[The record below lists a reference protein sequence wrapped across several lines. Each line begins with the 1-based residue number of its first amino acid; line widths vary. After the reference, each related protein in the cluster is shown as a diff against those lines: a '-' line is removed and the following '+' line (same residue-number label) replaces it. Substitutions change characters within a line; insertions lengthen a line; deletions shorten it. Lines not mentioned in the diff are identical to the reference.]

1 MLLHSSDNHPHPH
14 PHPPPPKHFFM
25 FPCFLYSLLVAI
37 YIRGGE
43 VGEGGGKE
51 AMRELNLLPKSTT
64 QGPLWGVDPRPLDR
78 ESGLVTIT
86 LACLL
91 IPTHALLRNMLMRIV

>member
-1 MLLHSSDNHPHPH
+1 
-14 PHPPPPKHFFM
+14 
-25 FPCFLYSLLVAI
+25 
-37 YIRGGE
+37 
-43 VGEGGGKE
+43 
-51 AMRELNLLPKSTT
+51 MRELNLLPKSTT

-91 IPTHALLRNMLMRIV
+91 IPTHTLLRNMLMRIV

>member
-1 MLLHSSDNHPHPH
+1 
-14 PHPPPPKHFFM
+14 M
-25 FPCFLYSLLVAI
+25 FPCFLYSLQAAI
-37 YIRGGE
+37 YIRGG
-43 VGEGGGKE
+43 GGRGGGGGKGEE

-91 IPTHALLRNMLMRIV
+91 IPTHTLLRNMLMRIV

>member
-1 MLLHSSDNHPHPH
+1 MLLHSSDNHPHP
-14 PHPPPPKHFFM
+14 PLPKHFVM
-25 FPCFLYSLLVAI
+25 FPCFLYSLQAAI
-37 YIRGGE
+37 YIRGGG
-43 VGEGGGKE
+43 GEGGRGGKGEE

>member
-1 MLLHSSDNHPHPH
+1 
-14 PHPPPPKHFFM
+14 M
-25 FPCFLYSLLVAI
+25 FPCFLYSLQAAI

-43 VGEGGGKE
+43 GEGEGEGGGKAEE

>member
-1 MLLHSSDNHPHPH
+1 M
-14 PHPPPPKHFFM
+14 
-25 FPCFLYSLLVAI
+25 
-37 YIRGGE
+37 RGG
-43 VGEGGGKE
+43 GGGGRGKGEE

-91 IPTHALLRNMLMRIV
+91 IPTHALKKYVDENSLIVIELCEIQT

>member
-1 MLLHSSDNHPHPH
+1 MQWL
-14 PHPPPPKHFFM
+14 PKHFVM

-37 YIRGGE
+37 YIRAGGE
-43 VGEGGGKE
+43 VGWGGGGGEE

-78 ESGLVTIT
+78 ESGVVTIT